1 MRFPLFPA
9 LLFLLV
15 CIATDRVI
23 YKEIVGL
30 KGRGF
35 LSGAYK
41 LIAILLTFLYMVIVC
56 MPKRNGSDAGL
67 RFVMWGLFSYLT
79 IYIPKIIFLIFQA
92 LSLVPTIFHHKR
104 LRIFNIVG
112 GIVAGGVFAVM
123 WWGALYNRTN
133 IEVKNINVGI
143 HGLSRSFDGFK
154 IVQISDLH
162 LGTLGN
168 DTAFVHDIVHKI
180 NSLHPDVVVFTG
192 DLVNRRSR
200 EALPFVNTLSRIKA
214 KHGVYAVLGNH
225 DYGDYNDWADETMR
239 ANDVQ
244 QLCHLMEL
252 MDWRVLENATDWIH
266 NDGDSIAIIGVGN
279 ISRPPFRVYGDLS
292 EAYQDYSDDNIK
304 ILLSHNPDHW
314 TDEIMNKKDANIHL
328 TLSGHTHAMQVEV
341 CGMSPA
347 SLKYENW
354 GKLSTDTLGRKLYV
368 NIGLGTEGVPFRI
381 GATPE
386 ITLIT
391 LKADNQ

>member
-1 MRFPLFPA
+1 MRFPLLPA

-15 CIATDRVI
+15 CVASDRVI

-30 KGRGF
+30 KGRGY
-35 LSGAYK
+35 LSGTYK
-41 LIAILLTFLYMVIVC
+41 LMAILLNCLYMVIVC
-56 MPKRNGSDAGL
+56 MPKRSGSDTSL
-67 RFVMWGLFSYLT
+67 LFVMWGLFSYLT
-79 IYIPKIIFLIFQA
+79 IYIPKILFLIFQV

-104 LRIFNIVG
+104 AKIFDVVG
-112 GIVAGGVFAVM
+112 VIVATCVFITM

-133 IEVKNINVGI
+133 IDVKNIEVDI
-143 HGLSRSFDGFK
+143 PGLPQSFEGFK

-162 LGTLGN
+162 LGTYGT
-168 DTAFVHDIVHKI
+168 DTTFVHDIVQKI
-180 NSLHPDVVVFTG
+180 NCLQPDIVVFTG

-200 EALPFVNTLSRIKA
+200 ESLPFVTTLSKIRA
-214 KHGVYAVLGNH
+214 KSGVYAIFGNH
-225 DYGDYNDWADETMR
+225 DYGDYNDWVDEEMR
-239 ANDVQ
+239 INDVK
-244 QLCHLMEL
+244 QLSRNISLMNWQL
-252 MDWRVLENATDWIH
+252 LEDSTKWVYNE
-266 NDGDSIAIIGVGN
+266 GDSIAIVGVGN

-292 EAYQDYSDDNIK
+292 AAYHDYSDDNIK

-314 TDEIMNKKDANIHL
+314 TDEIKDKEDVNIQL
-328 TLSGHTHAMQVEV
+328 TLSGHTHAMQFEV
-341 CGMSPA
+341 LGLSPA

-354 GKLSTDTLGRKLYV
+354 GKLSTDTIGRKLYV

-391 LKADNQ
+391 LKSENQ